1 MVNDEILNSI
11 HLTNCRNS
19 LFERLLDY
27 FKTDNGYDSRFVYML
42 TKQGR
47 MHQDI
52 AAFPNR
58 AFYGGKLQVVP
69 LEHQLLPNMNV
80 KSDNGIINMLATRR
94 FAFVCSERPKRSL
107 SGKTNSVEAE
117 MIANTVYHIYMLSK
131 DRFSTEQTV
140 GVIVPYRNQ
149 ISTVRNAIDRFNIPV
164 LHNITIDTVERYQ
177 GSQRDYIIYG
187 FTIQQPYQLN
197 FLTDN
202 VFEEDGMLI
211 DRKLNVAMTRAR
223 LNLVLI
229 GNPWLLKKNVTFKE
243 LMTFIKE
250 KGGYINTSLKD
261 YCNGTF
267 SIPEI

>member
-1 MVNDEILNSI
+1 
-11 HLTNCRNS
+11 
-19 LFERLLDY
+19 
-27 FKTDNGYDSRFVYML
+27 
-42 TKQGR
+42 
-47 MHQDI
+47 
-52 AAFPNR
+52 
-58 AFYGGKLQVVP
+58 
-69 LEHQLLPNMNV
+69 
-80 KSDNGIINMLATRR
+80 
-94 FAFVCSERPKRSL
+94 
-107 SGKTNSVEAE
+107 
-117 MIANTVYHIYMLSK
+117 MLSK

-164 LHNITIDTVERYQ
+164 LHDITIDTVERYQ

-202 VFEEDGMLI
+202 VFEEDGMII

-229 GNPWLLKKNVTFKE
+229 GNPWLLKKNVTFKK
-243 LMTFIKE
+243 LMNFIKE
-250 KGGYINTSLKD
+250 KGGYIDTSFND

-267 SIPEI
+267 SIPENI